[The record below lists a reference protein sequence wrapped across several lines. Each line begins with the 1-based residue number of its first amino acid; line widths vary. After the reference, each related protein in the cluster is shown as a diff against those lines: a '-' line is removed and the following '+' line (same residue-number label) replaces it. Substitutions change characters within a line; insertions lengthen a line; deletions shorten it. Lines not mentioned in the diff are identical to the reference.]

1 MSDRYSYD
9 AELDSYHGVAQG
21 SRGQFIART
30 YAHLFGAIVLFV
42 LIQVA
47 MFQSGAAES
56 ICRALVGTGWAWLLV
71 LGAFILLGTLA
82 SHVAHARVSKPVQ
95 YAALVFF
102 VALQALIFVPLLF
115 VANLKTP
122 GGGIIQSAAVVTL
135 GGFGLLTAIVFLT
148 RADFSFMRSVLFW
161 AGICALLLIV
171 GSVLFGFNLGLVFS
185 VAMVALAGGWILYD
199 TSNVLHHYNEDQ
211 YVGAALELF
220 SSVAMMF
227 YYVVRIFMQSRD

>member
-9 AELDSYHGVAQG
+9 AELDSYHGVAQS

-47 MFQSGAAES
+47 IFQSGAAES
-56 ICRALVGTGWAWLLV
+56 ISRALLGFRWSWLLV
-71 LGAFILLGTLA
+71 LGAFMLFGNLA
-82 SHVAHARVSKPVQ
+82 IHVAHSGQSRGAQ

-102 VALQALIFVPLLF
+102 VAIQALIFVPLLYI
-115 VANLKTP
+115 ANRMTP
-122 GGGIIQSAAVVTL
+122 GHGITQSAAIVTL

-148 RADFSFMRSVLFW
+148 RADFSFLRGILFW
-161 AGICALLLIV
+161 VGICALLLIV
-171 GSVLFGFNLGLVFS
+171 GSIVFGFNLGLLFS
-185 VAMVALAGGWILYD
+185 VAMVAFAGAYILYD
-199 TSNVLHHYNEDQ
+199 TSNVLHHYREDQ

-220 SSVAMMF
+220 SSVALMF
-227 YYVVRIFMQSRD
+227 WWVLRIFMQARD